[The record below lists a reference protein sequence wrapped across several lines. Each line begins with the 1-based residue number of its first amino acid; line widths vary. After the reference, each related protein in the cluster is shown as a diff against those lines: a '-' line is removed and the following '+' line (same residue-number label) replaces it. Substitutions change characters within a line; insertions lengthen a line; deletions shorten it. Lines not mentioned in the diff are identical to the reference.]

1 MTLSVTI
8 KTLQQKQFQ
17 VEVDETDTVGA
28 LKSKIEAEHGHL
40 ASSQKLIYAGKILT
54 DDKVVKDLGIK
65 EKDFLVRVLGSSVDD
80 LIGWFEGED
89 MFASATR
96 HGREAVVRGEKVA
109 VCG

>member
-1 MTLSVTI
+1 MDGICWSWSLLVRVEDFTRLS
-8 KTLQQKQFQ
+8 
-17 VEVDETDTVGA
+17 E
-28 LKSKIEAEHGHL
+28 
-40 ASSQKLIYAGKILT
+40 
-54 DDKVVKDLGIK
+54 

-96 HGREAVVRGEKVA
+96 HEREAVVRGEKVA

>member
-1 MTLSVTI
+1 MDGICWSWSLLVRVEDFTRLS
-8 KTLQQKQFQ
+8 
-17 VEVDETDTVGA
+17 E
-28 LKSKIEAEHGHL
+28 
-40 ASSQKLIYAGKILT
+40 
-54 DDKVVKDLGIK
+54 

-89 MFASATR
+89 MFAAATR